1 MESLK
6 SGWKPGATAL
16 IFVLISALIFALAA
30 CSPTLNWRDVRPA
43 DSGASALFPCKP
55 DRFTRSFVLGGEK
68 LQMVLNSCA
77 AGDVTYA
84 LSHAKLAVA
93 TRVNPVLEAMQ
104 SAAAGNLGGTATLVS
119 ALVVPGM
126 APHPITQR
134 WAVQGKRA
142 DGTALY
148 QQFGVFTRGLHVY
161 QATVVGHS
169 LDPVAADTFFG
180 SLQLTQ

>member
-6 SGWKPGATAL
+6 SAFKPGVTAL
-16 IFVLISALIFALAA
+16 VFALAA
-30 CSPTLNWRDVRPA
+30 CSPTLNWREVRPA

-77 AGDVTYA
+77 AGDATYA
-84 LSHAKLAVA
+84 LSHAKLTLA
-93 TRVNPVLEAMQ
+93 TRVDPVLQAMQ
-104 SAAAGNLGGTATLVS
+104 SAAAGNLGSVATLVS

-134 WAVQGKRA
+134 WAVRGQRA
-142 DGTALY
+142 DGSAVY
-148 QQFGVFTRGLHVY
+148 QQFAVFTRGLHVY
-161 QATVVGHS
+161 QATVVGNS
-169 LDPVAADTFFG
+169 LDPLAVDTFFG